1 MSTAPIP
8 LAPNSHSHWQAIFVG
23 PGGIRAGWRLLIYIV
38 IAALILVVMG
48 ALLGLLAS
56 TVAHPQPGFARRPVG
71 LLWSEVSLAVAALGA
86 AAVMARIEK
95 RSFGSYGLPR
105 TGLFG
110 NYFWQGVAWGLAEI
124 SAVISLI
131 GASHGYSF
139 GTIALSPGAIVKYAA
154 LWGFIFLI
162 VGLAE
167 EFLFRG
173 YTQFTLASGIGF
185 WPAAVLLSIAF
196 GAVHLFNKGEGPLG
210 ALSVVVIGLFFCL
223 TLWRTG
229 SLWFA
234 VGMHASFD
242 FGETFLYSVPNSG
255 FVAEGHLSNATLHGP
270 AWLTGGT
277 VGPEGSVYSFATMA
291 LLFVTFARVYS
302 ARPNPARPDSPE
314 AARPPEKGNEAGA
327 IQ

>member
-1 MSTAPIP
+1 MSTVPIP
-8 LAPNSHSHWQAIFVG
+8 LPPNSHNRRQVIFIG
-23 PGGIRAGWRLLIYIV
+23 PGGEIRAGWRLLIYLLLT
-38 IAALILVVMG
+38 ALILVVTS
-48 ALLGLLAS
+48 ALLGLLVS
-56 TVAHPQPGFARRPVG
+56 KAHLKPGFYRGPTD
-71 LLWSEVSLAVAALGA
+71 LLLGEIALAGAVFGA

-95 RSFGSYGLPR
+95 RSLGSYGLPR
-105 TGLFG
+105 SELFG
-110 NYFWQGVAWGLAEI
+110 KLFWQGTAWGLAEI
-124 SAVISLI
+124 STVIFLI
-131 GASHGYSF
+131 GVLHGYSF
-139 GTIALSPGAIVKYAA
+139 GNIALSAKAIVSYGA
-154 LWGFIFLI
+154 LWGFFFLI

-173 YTQFTLASGIGF
+173 YTQFTLAKGTGF
-185 WPAAVLLSIAF
+185 WPAAIFLSTAF
-196 GAVHLFNKGEGPLG
+196 GTVHLFNKGEGPVG
-210 ALSVVVIGLFFCL
+210 ALSVIVIGLFFCL

-277 VGPEGSVYSFATMA
+277 VGPEGSVFSFATMG
-291 LLFVTFARVYS
+291 LLFVIFSRVYQAKPMLTGAGS
-302 ARPNPARPDSPE
+302 VGEQA
-314 AARPPEKGNEAGA
+314 EKENKADA